1 MNMKM
6 YKFLYKLMKD
16 DLADATME
24 IDYSYCAKEEG
35 EEELAKYFATKASE
49 RLNKSFKETH
59 AMFENAIKKE
69 ENFDKECV
77 TKCLWDEIHK
87 DMIDT
92 YEAQLKRIEKL

>member
-1 MNMKM
+1 MNVKM
-6 YKFLYKLMKD
+6 YKFMYKILND
-16 DLADATME
+16 DLRDSEML

-59 AMFENAIKKE
+59 AMFENAVKKE
-69 ENFDKECV
+69 ENFDKECI
-77 TKCLWDEIHK
+77 TKCLWDEIHE
-87 DMIDT
+87 DMIET